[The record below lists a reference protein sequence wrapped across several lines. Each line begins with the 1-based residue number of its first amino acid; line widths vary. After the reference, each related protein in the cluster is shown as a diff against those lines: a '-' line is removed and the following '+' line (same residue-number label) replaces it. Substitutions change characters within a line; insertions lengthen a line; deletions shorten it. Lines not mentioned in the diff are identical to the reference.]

1 MSEKLKKV
9 ATDLSEKEKLAAII
23 WLIIG
28 ITQCL
33 SIALFISGAWNIYA
47 AITRFKQSKAVLQ
60 PWPGIVQA
68 YDKWQSNIIIA
79 AVINLIF
86 GGVYGLIGCAYDY
99 FVIRKYV
106 LDNKAVFEEAGL

>member
-1 MSEKLKKV
+1 MSENLKKV
-9 ATDLSEKEKLAAII
+9 ANNLSEKEKLAAII

-33 SIALFISGAWNIYA
+33 SFAFIISGVWNIYA
-47 AITRFKQSKAVLQ
+47 ATTRLKQSKAVLQ

-68 YDKWQSNIIIA
+68 YDKWQSNILIA
-79 AVINLIF
+79 AVINVIF

>member
-1 MSEKLKKV
+1 MSENLKKV
-9 ATDLSEKEKLAAII
+9 ANNLAEKEKLAAFI

-33 SIALFISGAWNIYA
+33 SFFFFISGAWNIYA
-47 AITRFKQSKAVLQ
+47 AISRFKQAKAVME